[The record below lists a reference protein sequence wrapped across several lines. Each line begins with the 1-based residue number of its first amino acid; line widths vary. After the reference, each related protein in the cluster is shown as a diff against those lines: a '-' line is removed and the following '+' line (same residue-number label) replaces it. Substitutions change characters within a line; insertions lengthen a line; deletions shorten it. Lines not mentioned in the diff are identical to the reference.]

1 MCSRTIFSESIL
13 ILEKNIIFIQENN
26 KAIIDVSFIG
36 TQKIPVKLIQVCNL
50 GTNSYH
56 QI

>member
-13 ILEKNIIFIQENN
+13 ILEKNIILIQENN
-26 KAIIDVSFIG
+26 KAIIDDSFIG

-50 GTNSYH
+50 
-56 QI
+56 